1 MGVFKN
7 KYGQARSGWLI
18 FLLGIL
24 IICFQ
29 LLLVIPFMK
38 FWGTSSASSPLQS
51 FVIGMSTELAIFLGV
66 VFMWMFVQ
74 KKRLGAIGLH
84 GNGTGWKDTF
94 WGLGL
99 GALSMLV
106 IFIILLGTGAIRVG
120 NGWKSP
126 DFSSSNL
133 VYLGIFIIVGFCE
146 EFLFRGYLM
155 KTLEDRGN
163 SRWFIYILSSILFS
177 VAHMGNMEINAIAV
191 LNIFLVGI
199 LFAYMFRV
207 TGSLWMPIGFH
218 ITWNYTQGIVF
229 GFPVSGNPVDSIYHT
244 QMVVGQ
250 ELLSG
255 GGFGPEGG
263 ILTTILIG
271 LCMMITWIYGKKTQ
285 PPMVQMKYKKNLA
298 DVKQ

>member
-7 KYGQARSGWLI
+7 QYNQVRSGWLI
-18 FLLGIL
+18 LLLAIIIFLI
-24 IICFQ
+24 Q
-29 LLLVIPFMK
+29 LLLSIPFMK
-38 FWGTSSASSPLQS
+38 NIGTISSPLQS
-51 FVIGMSTELAIFLGV
+51 FALGMTTELALFLGV
-66 VFMWMFVQ
+66 FIMWVLVQ
-74 KKRLGAIGLH
+74 KKRLREIGLQ
-84 GNGTGWKDTF
+84 GNGTGWQDAF
-94 WGLGL
+94 CGLGL
-99 GALSMLV
+99 GALSMFV

-120 NGWKSP
+120 NEWSNP
-126 DFSSSNL
+126 DFSWSNL
-133 VYLGIFIIVGFCE
+133 VYLVIFIAVGFCE
-146 EFLFRGYLM
+146 EFLFRGYLI

-163 SRWFIYILSSILFS
+163 SSWVIYMVSSILFS
-177 VAHMGNMEINAIAV
+177 LAHMGNMDINSVAL

-218 ITWNYTQGIVF
+218 ISWNYTQGIVF

-250 ELLSG
+250 EWLSG

-263 ILTTILIG
+263 ALTTILIG
-271 LCMMITWIYGKKTQ
+271 LCMMVTWIYGKKTR
-285 PPMVQMKYKKNLA
+285 PPLVEINYKNRLS